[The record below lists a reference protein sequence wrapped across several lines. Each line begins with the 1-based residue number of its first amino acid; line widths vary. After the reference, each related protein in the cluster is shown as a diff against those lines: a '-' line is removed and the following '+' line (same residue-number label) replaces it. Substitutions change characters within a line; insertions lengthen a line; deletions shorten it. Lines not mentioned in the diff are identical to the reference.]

1 MRRTG
6 CGDGERHLCLSG
18 MPETVTAQPQLGTR
32 PSSRRLAAPTPTKRP
47 ELRILRPGRNC
58 WRIARAHR
66 AAVLIDGQDY
76 FAWVE
81 QALRTAERSIF
92 ILGWDFDA
100 SIKLRGEDDEHCPKL
115 GDFIRSLVESRPELE
130 VRILVWNLATL
141 HAPGAALPL
150 IFGDA
155 WQEHERITLRLDQKH
170 PIYAAQHQKI
180 VAIDDSLA
188 FIGGMDLTVDR
199 WDTSEH
205 RAEEPSR
212 KKPDGTPYGPV
223 HDIELLIDGEAAAA
237 AAVLARERWRV
248 VTGEIIGPAAARP
261 DAWPSGL
268 PPDFRDVP
276 IGIARTC
283 PAWRGERGIG
293 EVAALTAD
301 ALRAA
306 RRSIYIEMQYFTH
319 FATADILA
327 DQLRNPQGPEIV
339 IVVTREMHKPI
350 ERYVM
355 GANRNRLI
363 RRLKRADLF
372 DRLRVYHPVVRDG
385 NDCGV
390 LIHSKL
396 IIVDDE
402 LLRIGSSNLNNRS
415 VGLDTE
421 CDLAIE
427 ATDDN
432 TRAGIGVVRARL
444 IAEHLA
450 ADGKTVAELT
460 ATEGSL
466 IRAIDRLNTGRRR
479 LELRT
484 VPENGPDRP
493 FLGTRLLDPER
504 PFRLL
509 SWLPGGRWNLR
520 RALQPARIRRR

>member
-1 MRRTG
+1 
-6 CGDGERHLCLSG
+6 
-18 MPETVTAQPQLGTR
+18 
-32 PSSRRLAAPTPTKRP
+32 
-47 ELRILRPGRNC
+47 
-58 WRIARAHR
+58 
-66 AAVLIDGQDY
+66 VLIDGQDY
-76 FAWVE
+76 FGCLE

-100 SIKLRGEDDEHCPKL
+100 SIKLRGEADEHCPKL
-115 GDFIRSLVESRPELE
+115 GDFIRSLVESRPELQ
-130 VRILVWNLATL
+130 VRILVWNLATV

-155 WQEHERITLRLDQKH
+155 WQEHERITLRLDRKH

-180 VAIDDSLA
+180 VTIDDSLA
-188 FIGGMDLTVDR
+188 FVGGMDLTVDR

-205 RAEEPSR
+205 RPAEPSR

-237 AAVLARERWRV
+237 AAMLVRERWRI
-248 VTGEIIGPAAARP
+248 VTGEIVGQPASRP
-261 DAWPSGL
+261 DPWPSGL

-283 PAWRGERGIG
+283 PAWRRERGIG

-306 RRSIYIEMQYFTH
+306 RRSIYIESQYFTH

-327 DQLRNPQGPEIV
+327 EQLRNPQGPEIV
-339 IVVTREMHKPI
+339 IVASREMHGTI
-350 ERYVM
+350 ERLVM

-372 DRLRVYHPVVRDG
+372 DRLRVYHAVVG
-385 NDCGV
+385 GAGGDCGV

-427 ATDDN
+427 ATDDD
-432 TRAGIGVVRARL
+432 TRAGIAGIRARL

-450 ADGKTVAELT
+450 ADAKRVAELT
-460 ATEGSL
+460 AAEGSL
-466 IRAIDRLNTGRRR
+466 FKVIDRFNTGRRR
-479 LELRT
+479 LELR
-484 VPENGPDRP
+484 VLPENGPDRP
-493 FLGTRLLDPER
+493 LLVTRLLDPQQ
-504 PFRLL
+504 PFSLL

-520 RALQPARIRRR
+520 RALRPARIRRR

>member
-1 MRRTG
+1 
-6 CGDGERHLCLSG
+6 
-18 MPETVTAQPQLGTR
+18 
-32 PSSRRLAAPTPTKRP
+32 
-47 ELRILRPGRNC
+47 
-58 WRIARAHR
+58 
-66 AAVLIDGQDY
+66 VLVDGQEY
-76 FAWVE
+76 FACVE
-81 QALRTAERSIF
+81 QALRSAERSIF

-100 SIKLRGEDDEHCPKL
+100 SIKLRGEADKDCPKL
-115 GDFIRSLVESRPELE
+115 GDFLRSLVESRPELQ
-130 VRILVWNLATL
+130 VRVLIWNLATV

-150 IFGDA
+150 IFGDS
-155 WQEHERITLRLDQKH
+155 WEEHERITLRLDCKH

-180 VAIDDSLA
+180 VTIDDSLA
-188 FIGGMDLTVDR
+188 FVGGADLTVDR

-205 RAEEPSR
+205 RPAEPGR
-212 KKPDGTPYGPV
+212 KTPEGAPYGPI

-237 AAVLARERWRV
+237 AAMLARERWQV
-248 VTGEIIGPAAARP
+248 VTGEIVGPTASRP

-268 PPDFRDVP
+268 RPDFRDVP

-283 PAWRGERGIG
+283 PAWRREPGVGEG
-293 EVAALTAD
+293 AALIAD

-306 RRSIYIEMQYFTH
+306 RRWIYIEMQFLTH

-327 DQLRNPQGPEIV
+327 EQLRNPRGPEIV

-363 RRLKRADLF
+363 RRLNRVDLF
-372 DRLRVYHPVVRDG
+372 DRLRVYHPVNRSTG
-385 NDCGV
+385 RECGV

-396 IIVDDE
+396 IIIDDE

-427 ATDDN
+427 ATDDD
-432 TRAGIGVVRARL
+432 TRLGIAAVRARL

-450 ADGKTVAELT
+450 ADAERVAELT
-460 ATEGSL
+460 AAEGSL
-466 IRAIDRLNTGRRR
+466 IKAIDRLNAGRRR
-479 LELRT
+479 LEPRA
-484 VPENGPDRP
+484 VPESGPERP
-493 FLGTRLLDPER
+493 LLGTGLLDPER
-504 PFRLL
+504 PFRWP
-509 SWLPGGRWNLR
+509 SWLPGGSWNFR

>member
-1 MRRTG
+1 
-6 CGDGERHLCLSG
+6 
-18 MPETVTAQPQLGTR
+18 
-32 PSSRRLAAPTPTKRP
+32 
-47 ELRILRPGRNC
+47 
-58 WRIARAHR
+58 
-66 AAVLIDGQDY
+66 VLIDGQDY
-76 FAWVE
+76 FGWME
-81 QALRTAERSIF
+81 RALRAAERSIL
-92 ILGWDFDA
+92 IQGWDFDG
-100 SIKLRGEDDEHCPKL
+100 SIKLRGEADEHCPKL
-115 GDFIRSLVESRPELE
+115 GDFIRSLVESRPELH
-130 VRILVWNLATL
+130 VQILVWNLATV

-155 WQEHERITLRLDQKH
+155 WQEHERITLRLDRKH

-180 VAIDDSLA
+180 ITIDDSLA
-188 FIGGMDLTVDR
+188 FVGGMDLTVDR

-223 HDIELLIDGEAAAA
+223 HDIELLVDGEAAAA
-237 AAVLARERWRV
+237 AAMLVRERWRV
-248 VTGEIIGPAAARP
+248 VTGEIVEPVASRP
-261 DAWPSGL
+261 DVWPSGL
-268 PPDFRDVP
+268 PPDFRDVR

-283 PAWRGERGIG
+283 PAWRRERGIG
-293 EVAALTAD
+293 EVAALTGD

-327 DQLRNPQGPEIV
+327 EQLRNPQGPEIV
-339 IVVTREMHKPI
+339 IVVSREMHGTI

-363 RRLKRADLF
+363 RRLKQADPF
-372 DRLRVYHPVVRDG
+372 DRLRVYHAVVRGARSDR
-385 NDCGV
+385 DV

-427 ATDDN
+427 ATDDA
-432 TRAGIGVVRARL
+432 TRAGIAGVRARL

-450 ADGKTVAELT
+450 ADAKRVAELT

-466 IRAIDRLNTGRRR
+466 IKAIDRLNTGPRR
-479 LELRT
+479 LELRV
-484 VPENGPDRP
+484 VPESGPDRP

-509 SWLPGGRWNLR
+509 SWLPGGRWNIR